1 LDLVLLR
8 RDELEDGSNQLFLLD
23 LTRDAIVL
31 YDKQGFLSTKLAQL
45 GRDLEK
51 AGAMRVSTPTGR
63 SYWDLRAR

>member
-1 LDLVLLR
+1 
-8 RDELEDGSNQLFLLD
+8 
-23 LTRDAIVL
+23 VL